1 MKYILLIALILGISS
16 FSADENTV
24 WQHLRNAGL
33 TKAGAAG
40 LMGNLKAESGIR
52 SVIYE
57 NAYKKKVGLSDQEYV
72 NQVNNGKYSE
82 SKFVHDAVGFG
93 LAQWTYH
100 TRKQALYN
108 KCKGKIG
115 NLKCQLEYLVSELKT
130 YFSGINKLLRS
141 SSDVRTCAVR
151 VLKEFENPAD
161 KSQRVQDYRT
171 SLAMQYYNGY

>member
-57 NAYKKKVGLSDQEYV
+57 NVYEKNWIIWPRIY
-72 NQVNNGKYSE
+72 E
-82 SKFVHDAVGFG
+82 S
-93 LAQWTYH
+93 
-100 TRKQALYN
+100 N
-108 KCKGKIG
+108 K
-115 NLKCQLEYLVSELKT
+115 
-130 YFSGINKLLRS
+130 
-141 SSDVRTCAVR
+141 
-151 VLKEFENPAD
+151 
-161 KSQRVQDYRT
+161 
-171 SLAMQYYNGY
+171 